1 MSPVGL
7 PHVGEK
13 ETLKMAIA
21 AGLND
26 FSLSG
31 KRALVIGAEH
41 PIGRTAAVALVEA
54 GATAVLASQELDT
67 DEALNVTAQAV
78 QAAGQQN
85 PPMKIQ
91 SAALRADVSRTVE
104 STVRELG
111 GLDILVTA
119 LDQQFYG
126 PMESTDDAAFETIL
140 AGNFKSVW
148 LACQE
153 AGRVMLERGGGVIV
167 NITNVMAERGVPNA
181 TLYCAAKGAVRNLV
195 RALALEWARRN
206 IRINLLECGWLDT
219 GDNPATQAGEFS
231 QRLIKYLP
239 YRRLLQP
246 AEIAGALLYLV
257 SPAAGFVTGTSMAV
271 DGGLL
276 CRV

>member
-1 MSPVGL
+1 MPI
-7 PHVGEK
+7 PE
-13 ETLKMAIA
+13 
-21 AGLND
+21 GLND
-26 FSLSG
+26 FSLKG

-54 GATAVLASQELDT
+54 GARVVLASQEPGAG
-67 DEALNVTAQAV
+67 EALNIAAQAV
-78 QAAGQQN
+78 HAAGQRN
-85 PPMKIQ
+85 PPVQIQ
-91 SAALRADVSRTVE
+91 SAALRADVRATVDL
-104 STVRELG
+104 TVRELG
-111 GLDILVTA
+111 GLDLLVTA
-119 LDQQFYG
+119 LDKQLYA
-126 PMESTDDAAFETIL
+126 PIESIEDSAFDRVLDE
-140 AGNFKSVW
+140 NFKSVW

-153 AGRVMLERGGGVIV
+153 AGRVMLQHGGGVIV
-167 NITNVMAERGVPNA
+167 NINNVMAERGVPNA

-219 GDNPATQAGEFS
+219 ADSPATQEGEFS
-231 QRLIKYLP
+231 ERLIKYLP
-239 YRRLLQP
+239 YRRLLKP
-246 AEIAGALLYLV
+246 DEIAGALLYLV

>member
-1 MSPVGL
+1 
-7 PHVGEK
+7 
-13 ETLKMAIA
+13 MAIA
-21 AGLND
+21 EGLND

-41 PIGRTAAVALVEA
+41 PVGRTAAIALAEA
-54 GATAVLASQELDT
+54 GATAMLASQEPGT
-67 DEALNVTAQAV
+67 HEALNVTAQAV
-78 QAAGQQN
+78 HAAGQQN
-85 PPMKIQ
+85 PPVKIQ
-91 SAALRADVSRTVE
+91 NAAVRADVAATVE

-119 LDQQFYG
+119 LDKQFYG
-126 PMESTDDAAFETIL
+126 PMEGTDDAVFENVL
-140 AGNFKSVW
+140 AENFKSVW

-153 AGRVMLERGGGVIV
+153 AGRAMLERGGGVIV

-181 TLYCAAKGAVRNLV
+181 ALYCAAQGAVRNLV

-219 GDNPATQAGEFS
+219 ADNPATQEGEFS

-246 AEIAGALLYLV
+246 GEIAGALLYLV

>member
-1 MSPVGL
+1 MPLPEGL
-7 PHVGEK
+7 K
-13 ETLKMAIA
+13 
-21 AGLND
+21 D

-31 KRALVIGAEH
+31 KRALGIGAEH
-41 PIGRTAAVALVEA
+41 PVGRTAAVALVEA
-54 GATAVLASQELDT
+54 GARVSLASQEPRT
-67 DEALNVTAQAV
+67 GEALNTTVNAV
-78 QAAGQQN
+78 HAAGQRN
-85 PPMKIQ
+85 PLVQIQ
-91 SAALRADVSRTVE
+91 DAALRADVRTSIG
-104 STVRELG
+104 STVKELG

-119 LDQQFYG
+119 LDKQLYA
-126 PMESTDDAAFETIL
+126 PIESIDDSVFDRLLEQ
-140 AGNFKSVW
+140 NFKSVW

-153 AGRVMLERGGGVIV
+153 AGRVMLEQGGGVIV
-167 NITNVMAERGVPNA
+167 NINNVMAERGVPNA

-219 GDNPATQAGEFS
+219 ADSPATQEDEFS
-231 QRLIKYLP
+231 ERLIKYLP
-239 YRRLLQP
+239 YRRLLRP
-246 AEIAGALLYLV
+246 DEIAGALLYLA